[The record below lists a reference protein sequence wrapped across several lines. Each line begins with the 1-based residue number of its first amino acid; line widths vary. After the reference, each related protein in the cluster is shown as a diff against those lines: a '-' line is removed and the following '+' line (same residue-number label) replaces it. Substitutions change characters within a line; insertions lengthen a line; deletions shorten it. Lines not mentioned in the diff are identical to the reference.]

1 MFWINIGDRYWK
13 IVYLNQNGT
22 NLPIFN
28 LGKINCVEMFIT
40 KRKLKISCSDR
51 YCNVGEEHI
60 GRQNKGRY
68 QIHRNQNRN
77 LGILRIP
84 RLEIS
89 SCAERPIEVPIVDRH
104 CKQVGWSSK
113 ILKYKGRCKRFSQLV
128 QVIVVSPSVKGHLH
142 PIEFLLLV
150 FLLRWI
156 SKVEDE
162 TFTAL
167 HWAFFFF
174 FPLQE

>member
-1 MFWINIGDRYWK
+1 MYWSVTSPSNSGFPPSRPSSTCSRL
-13 IVYLNQNGT
+13 IAR
-22 NLPIFN
+22 IDIAM
-28 LGKINCVEMFIT
+28 LGKIIYI
-40 KRKLKISCSDR
+40 LKSKWD
-51 YCNVGEEHI
+51 
-60 GRQNKGRY
+60 
-68 QIHRNQNRN
+68 
-77 LGILRIP
+77 LRIFWIP
-84 RLEIS
+84 RLEVGP
-89 SCAERPIEVPIVDRH
+89 CAERPIEVPIVDRH